1 MKLVESYP
9 FKVELDAYQ
18 CGRAAERFKWAIR
31 KDRFTNPESPYYIL
45 KDGGKEVG

>member
-18 CGRAAERFKWAIR
+18 RQRAAERFKWAIR
-31 KDRFTNPESPYYIL
+31 KDRFSNPESPYYIH
-45 KDGGKEVG
+45 KSEGKTE